1 MNNQL
6 LPPMLEGQALL
17 DALQILPKYDSA
29 IRTHSKAERL
39 IALNDLYNIYLPNEM
54 SLEIY
59 SKIYLA
65 TLRSL
70 SKKVTRLATMQR
82 NENGKY
88 LTLQQKQSIDFQG
101 IIGGADCFTIIGAS
115 GIGKSSAIS
124 RSIQLVSNGM
134 IELEN
139 PYCKVM
145 PCLVVQCPYDCSLRG
160 MLLAILKQTDEILDN
175 THFEKAVKQRA
186 TVDTLIGIV
195 SQLALNHIGLLVVDE
210 IQNVVANRNG
220 RQLVAMLTQ
229 LINNSGISIC
239 MVGTSECLPF
249 FESVDY
255 LARRSLGL
263 QYGTLPFD
271 SYFENFCKCVFEHQY
286 TQKESHLTEDV
297 LQFLYE
303 NSGGVLANVI
313 TMLHDA
319 QEIAILNNVEELNLA
334 TLKMASDNRMAM
346 LKPHI
351 KKTRLKQTTT
361 ATPAAS
367 AKKTVPCQSLTQ
379 PLDETW
385 SISGTAFYAKN
396 NNADM
401 VSLLKKKVSV
411 IELPLKGVSV

>member
-175 THFEKAVKQRA
+175 THFKKM
-186 TVDTLIGIV
+186 
-195 SQLALNHIGLLVVDE
+195 S
-210 IQNVVANRNG
+210 
-220 RQLVAMLTQ
+220 
-229 LINNSGISIC
+229 
-239 MVGTSECLPF
+239 
-249 FESVDY
+249 
-255 LARRSLGL
+255 
-263 QYGTLPFD
+263 
-271 SYFENFCKCVFEHQY
+271 
-286 TQKESHLTEDV
+286 
-297 LQFLYE
+297 
-303 NSGGVLANVI
+303 
-313 TMLHDA
+313 
-319 QEIAILNNVEELNLA
+319 NNV
-334 TLKMASDNRMAM
+334 
-346 LKPHI
+346 
-351 KKTRLKQTTT
+351 
-361 ATPAAS
+361 
-367 AKKTVPCQSLTQ
+367 
-379 PLDETW
+379 
-385 SISGTAFYAKN
+385 
-396 NNADM
+396 
-401 VSLLKKKVSV
+401 
-411 IELPLKGVSV
+411 LPLIPL